1 MTDIERITDMEQCF
15 DRVDRALRALEEAVV
30 NSLYHRDYAQH
41 EPVEITIEPEGISIL
56 NCPGPDRSIPMSAIE
71 KGDILKSR
79 RYRNRRLGDFLKELD
94 HEESASQLRCAR
106 Q

>member
-41 EPVEITIEPEGISIL
+41 EPW
-56 NCPGPDRSIPMSAIE
+56 
-71 KGDILKSR
+71 
-79 RYRNRRLGDFLKELD
+79 RLPLSLKEYPY
-94 HEESASQLRCAR
+94 
-106 Q
+106 